1 MRHAVIDKKTNMVV
15 NVVMWDGNNKWNPP
29 NGNYVIQSDI
39 ADAGDLYDLKKKTF
53 TKSYLINK

>member
-15 NVVMWDGNNKWNPP
+15 NVVMWDGNNKWSPP
-29 NGNYVIQSDI
+29 NGHYVVQSDI
-39 ADAGDLYDLKKKTF
+39 ADKDDLYDIKQKTF